1 MKKLSILAILAILA
15 AILLVSCSHNASI
28 LGVGTSF
35 RLGSG
40 EVSLNYADGLFL
52 NSVSRDNVRFTAE
65 LDSTMGVSYD
75 PTSNTYKGIKGISY
89 EVGPQLGGYSKELGE
104 ANPEALKAYYDACSA
119 YYEYRKLQESLPA
132 QQKSAISDEKSKDA
146 TSGIADVL
154 KKALEKAKSIAG
166 DGGGDADGEYTEDPF
181 TCSGDCELTGL
192 DKISSRIYQEAVARK
207 LLTYADDTTKIHG
220 SDSTIKKTL
229 EDFLVVMGKY
239 KARGIS
245 SVGLRVRS
253 ASIKSDVLQDVVYV
267 FFEDG
272 SETETNCPE
281 CIVITELI
289 DDAQ

>member
-1 MKKLSILAILAILA
+1 MKKLHILSILSILA
-15 AILLVSCSHNASI
+15 AILLASCSHNASI

-65 LDSTMGVSYD
+65 LDSTVGVSYD

-146 TSGIADVL
+146 TQQVSDVL
-154 KKALEKAKSIAG
+154 KKALEKAKG
-166 DGGGDADGEYTEDPF
+166 LVGGSSDDYAAEPF
-181 TCSGDCELTGL
+181 ECSGDCELAGL
-192 DKISSRIYQEAVARK
+192 DKISSRAYQASVAKK
-207 LLTYADDTTKIHG
+207 LLTYADDTTKIHD
-220 SDSTIKKTL
+220 SDATVKATL
-229 EDFLVVMGKY
+229 NQFL
-239 KARGIS
+239 ARMQQYADKGIS
-245 SVGLRVRS
+245 SVGLRVRR
-253 ASIKSDVLQDVVYV
+253 AAIKSGILQDVTYVYI
-267 FFEDG
+267 EGAD
-272 SETETNCPE
+272 ETETNCPE

-289 DDAQ
+289 D